1 MSIIKHLINLFF
13 GKHETMQQDILEKD
27 KEPIRLSGI
36 RRLYCSIIYEK
47 ITAHCK
53 YAVESR
59 ISSIT
64 SRDESFFGP
73 VKIHFTETCNYMV
86 PRLRRPLYSC
96 FEVTN
101 DFIKRKIN
109 SFENAKS

>member
-1 MSIIKHLINLFF
+1 MLKQLINLFF
-13 GKHETMQQDILEKD
+13 GKYETIKQDTLEKVNN
-27 KEPIRLSGI
+27 PTRLTDI
-36 RRLYCSIIYEK
+36 RRLHCNIIYEK
-47 ITAHCK
+47 ITTHCK

-73 VKIHFTETCNYMV
+73 VKIYLTETCTYMI